1 MIFFTLK
8 KYLTTIGLAAL
19 CLLDTQPAVGGD
31 ATNAAPD
38 FGALDLAQLASVKI
52 DIESINPRPVSEQ
65 PGIVSVIQAA
75 QIREMGA
82 RDLMDILQQVPGFG
96 FGQDVNGVIGP
107 SFRGLWA
114 YEGKL
119 QLIVDGVEFNESLY
133 GNTELGHHIPA
144 DAIEQVEIIR
154 GPGSAKYGGTAELAV
169 IRVTTKGASQN
180 GGYASVTPSVGA
192 GKVATDYTGGFGYT
206 LGDYRVSANAYVGEN
221 FRSNQRYTALDGTSF
236 DMTHDSDIQTRMVNV
251 DLGWKDL
258 DVRLIYDLYQLSDRI
273 NFGEPLPATEPI
285 SFETL
290 ATVANYNWKMTDWLT
305 VTPSVTYRRQTPWN
319 GGVPGSTLNI
329 VTERYIGELTAVA
342 NLSADATLLVGL
354 RYLRDSAEAEDTSFY
369 GVAPANFYN
378 MGTSD
383 SVAYDTYSAYGQF
396 DWDLKWVNVTV
407 GGRYEN
413 QSAVGDKFVPRLGL
427 TKTWDRFH
435 LKLLYDQAYRTPN
448 INILSSPAGS
458 TWESTFGSLGNVGTA
473 GSPAYVTIK
482 PETTISYQLEAG
494 YVFNHGFALTQN
506 IFYMEIKDPIV
517 YLVDPGTEMD
527 GYANGG
533 KVSTYGT
540 ELELSY
546 TQARFS
552 ATFGYSLYVVDQN
565 TVAYWGSGDPRVNL
579 GLPADKLSAS
589 ATWHLSDA
597 LSWNVNSTFTTAQR
611 AYFYPNSEPQELNS
625 TFLLN
630 SFVEYRWSHASLGFG
645 VANLLDQDQY
655 IAQPYAGGE
664 APILLT
670 GREFYF
676 KFAFQF

>member
-1 MIFFTLK
+1 MIPSLTK
-8 KYLTTIGLAAL
+8 KHLAAL
-19 CLLDTQPAVGGD
+19 GFVALTGGQLAAGD
-31 ATNAAPD
+31 SATNAAPD

-52 DIESINPRPVSEQ
+52 DIESIHPRPVREQ

-75 QIREMGA
+75 QIRELGA

-96 FGQDVNGVIGP
+96 FGQDVNGVVGP

-169 IRVTTKGASQN
+169 VRVTTKGASQN
-180 GGYASVTPSVGA
+180 GGYGSVTPSAGA
-192 GKVATDYTGGFGYT
+192 GKVGTDYTGGFGYT
-206 LGDYRVSANAYVGEN
+206 LGDYRVSANAYVGDN

-236 DMTHDSDIQTRMVNV
+236 NMAHDSDIQTRMVNM

-290 ATVANYNWKMTDWLT
+290 ATLANYNWKVNDWLT

-319 GGVPGSTLNI
+319 GGVPGSTVDI
-329 VTERYIGELTAVA
+329 VTDRYIGELTAVA
-342 NLSADATLLVGL
+342 TVSPAATLLVGL
-354 RYLRDSAEAEDTSFY
+354 RYLRDSAEAQDTSFY
-369 GVAPANFYN
+369 GIQPANFYN
-378 MGTSD
+378 QGASD
-383 SVAYDTYSAYGQF
+383 SVAYDTYSAYSQF

-413 QSAVGDKFVPRLGL
+413 QSAVGGRFVPRLGL

-448 INILSSPAGS
+448 INILSSPAS
-458 TWESTFGSLGNVGTA
+458 ATWEHAFGPPGALAT
-473 GSPAYVTIK
+473 PAYVTIK

-494 YVFNHGFALTQN
+494 YAFNHGFDLTEN
-506 IFYMEIKDPIV
+506 IFYLEIKDPIV
-517 YLVDPGTEMD
+517 YLVDPGTEQD

-540 ELELSY
+540 ELELRY
-546 TQARFS
+546 TRPKFS
-552 ATFGYSLYVVDQN
+552 ASLGYSLYVVDQN
-565 TVAYWGSGDPRVNL
+565 TVAYWKSGDSRVNL
-579 GLPADKLSAS
+579 GLPADKLTAS

-597 LSWNVNSTFTTAQR
+597 LSWNMNSTLTTEQR
-611 AYFYPNSEPQELNS
+611 AYLYPNTAPAELNA

-630 SFVEYRWSHASLGFG
+630 SFVEYRWAHASLGFG

-664 APILLT
+664 APMLLT
-670 GREFYF
+670 GREFYL
-676 KFAFQF
+676 KFGFQF